1 MFNSGSDKRTSSLAS
16 GSFHCWL
23 HPRCVHICPP
33 GHYVLRWKNKQTTPT
48 GPGTWPT
55 DSRLA
60 VGVQAGKK
68 NKAEGSTHLTYPFCP
83 LCLGG
88 LYPFPLPRVLTARLR
103 AALAVV
109 QFSDTVLDGLK
120 TAATGRYLHSISTEE
135 RLEEQRERERASTR
149 EEVIQA
155 RTFLFFLLSFLF
167 FFLLLFISLHGS
179 QSP

>member
-1 MFNSGSDKRTSSLAS
+1 MCAHL
-16 GSFHCWL
+16 
-23 HPRCVHICPP
+23 PP
-33 GHYVLRWKNKQTTPT
+33 KTLCLKMEKQTNNTNR
-48 GPGTWPT
+48 
-55 DSRLA
+55 SR
-60 VGVQAGKK
+60 
-68 NKAEGSTHLTYPFCP
+68 NLTYRQQVGSGGTSRKEKEGQHPPHLP
-83 LCLGG
+83 LLSTLPGRA
-88 LYPFPLPRVLTARLR
+88 LPFPSAQGTYSSLR

-120 TAATGRYLHSISTEE
+120 TAATGRYLYSISTEE
-135 RLEEQRERERASTR
+135 RLEEQRERESASTR

>member
-1 MFNSGSDKRTSSLAS
+1 MCAHL
-16 GSFHCWL
+16 
-23 HPRCVHICPP
+23 PP
-33 GHYVLRWKNKQTTPT
+33 KTLCLKMEKQTNNTNR
-48 GPGTWPT
+48 
-55 DSRLA
+55 SR
-60 VGVQAGKK
+60 
-68 NKAEGSTHLTYPFCP
+68 NLTYRQQVGSGGTSRKEKEGQHPPHLP
-83 LCLGG
+83 LLSTLPGRA
-88 LYPFPLPRVLTARLR
+88 LPFPSAQGTYSSLR

-135 RLEEQRERERASTR
+135 RLEEQRERESASTR

-167 FFLLLFISLHGS
+167 FFLLLFKSLHGS

>member
-1 MFNSGSDKRTSSLAS
+1 MCAHL
-16 GSFHCWL
+16 
-23 HPRCVHICPP
+23 PP
-33 GHYVLRWKNKQTTPT
+33 KTLCLKMEKQTNNTNR
-48 GPGTWPT
+48 
-55 DSRLA
+55 SR
-60 VGVQAGKK
+60 
-68 NKAEGSTHLTYPFCP
+68 NLTYRQQVGSGGTSRKEKEGQHPPHLP
-83 LCLGG
+83 LLSTLPGRA
-88 LYPFPLPRVLTARLR
+88 LPFPSAQGTYSSLR

>member
-1 MFNSGSDKRTSSLAS
+1 LSTL
-16 GSFHCWL
+16 
-23 HPRCVHICPP
+23 P
-33 GHYVLRWKNKQTTPT
+33 GRAL
-48 GPGTWPT
+48 
-55 DSRLA
+55 
-60 VGVQAGKK
+60 
-68 NKAEGSTHLTYPFCP
+68 
-83 LCLGG
+83 
-88 LYPFPLPRVLTARLR
+88 PFPSAQGTYSSLR

-135 RLEEQRERERASTR
+135 RLEEQRERESASTR

-167 FFLLLFISLHGS
+167 FFLLLFKSLHGS

>member
-1 MFNSGSDKRTSSLAS
+1 MCAHLPPRTL
-16 GSFHCWL
+16 CL
-23 HPRCVHICPP
+23 
-33 GHYVLRWKNKQTTPT
+33 KMEKQTNNTNR
-48 GPGTWPT
+48 
-55 DSRLA
+55 SR
-60 VGVQAGKK
+60 
-68 NKAEGSTHLTYPFCP
+68 NLTYRQQVGSGGTSRKEKEGQHPPHLP
-83 LCLGG
+83 LLSTLPGRA
-88 LYPFPLPRVLTARLR
+88 LPFPSAQGTYSSLR

-135 RLEEQRERERASTR
+135 RLEEQRERESASTR

-167 FFLLLFISLHGS
+167 FFLLLFKSLHGS

>member
-1 MFNSGSDKRTSSLAS
+1 MCAHL
-16 GSFHCWL
+16 
-23 HPRCVHICPP
+23 PP
-33 GHYVLRWKNKQTTPT
+33 KTLCLKMEKQTNNTNR
-48 GPGTWPT
+48 
-55 DSRLA
+55 SR
-60 VGVQAGKK
+60 
-68 NKAEGSTHLTYPFCP
+68 NLTYRQQVGSGGTSRKEKEGQHPPHLP
-83 LCLGG
+83 LLSTLPGRA
-88 LYPFPLPRVLTARLR
+88 LPFPSAQGTYSSLR

-120 TAATGRYLHSISTEE
+120 TAATGRYLYSISTEE

>member
-1 MFNSGSDKRTSSLAS
+1 MCAHLPPRTL
-16 GSFHCWL
+16 CL
-23 HPRCVHICPP
+23 
-33 GHYVLRWKNKQTTPT
+33 KMEKQTNNTNR
-48 GPGTWPT
+48 
-55 DSRLA
+55 SR
-60 VGVQAGKK
+60 
-68 NKAEGSTHLTYPFCP
+68 NLTYRQQVGSGGTSRKEKEGQHPPHLP
-83 LCLGG
+83 LLSTLPGRA
-88 LYPFPLPRVLTARLR
+88 LPFPSAQGTYSSLR

-167 FFLLLFISLHGS
+167 FFLLLFKSLHGS

>member
-1 MFNSGSDKRTSSLAS
+1 MCAHL
-16 GSFHCWL
+16 
-23 HPRCVHICPP
+23 PP
-33 GHYVLRWKNKQTTPT
+33 KTLCLKMEKQTNNTNR
-48 GPGTWPT
+48 
-55 DSRLA
+55 SR
-60 VGVQAGKK
+60 
-68 NKAEGSTHLTYPFCP
+68 NLTYRQQVGSGGTSRKEKEGQHPPHLP
-83 LCLGG
+83 LLSTLPGRA
-88 LYPFPLPRVLTARLR
+88 LPFPSAQGTYSSLR

-135 RLEEQRERERASTR
+135 RLEEQRERESASTR

>member
-1 MFNSGSDKRTSSLAS
+1 MCAHL
-16 GSFHCWL
+16 
-23 HPRCVHICPP
+23 PP
-33 GHYVLRWKNKQTTPT
+33 KTLCLKMEKQTNNTNR
-48 GPGTWPT
+48 
-55 DSRLA
+55 SR
-60 VGVQAGKK
+60 
-68 NKAEGSTHLTYPFCP
+68 NLTYRQQVGSGGTSRKEKEGQHPPHLP
-83 LCLGG
+83 LLSTLPGRA
-88 LYPFPLPRVLTARLR
+88 LPFPSAQGTYSSLR

-167 FFLLLFISLHGS
+167 FFLLLFKSLHGS